1 LEGEHHSRDARKV
14 PLNCSPSSVKFV
26 KCNVVSWSEQLAVF
40 KEALAFSPT
49 GRIDIVVANAGISG
63 ADPVFHGNSMH
74 RKLERIASADT
85 QQSNSMSPKSRS

>member
-1 LEGEHHSRDARKV
+1 LK
-14 PLNCSPSSVKFV
+14 SPPNNLRSSVRFV
-26 KCNVVSWSEQLAVF
+26 KCNVVSWPEQLAVF

-74 RKLERIASADT
+74 RKSVGIIDT
-85 QQSNSMSPKSRS
+85 DELQSNSMNPKSRN

>member
-1 LEGEHHSRDARKV
+1 LKSS
-14 PLNCSPSSVKFV
+14 PNNPPSSVKFV
-26 KCNVVSWSEQLAVF
+26 KCNVVSWTEQLAVF

-74 RKLERIASADT
+74 PNSVGMVDT
-85 QQSNSMSPKSRS
+85 DELQSNSMNPKSRN